1 MSAHPDTQHTDA
13 SAVAPPAPAAPVPAE
28 ELPRISSAGATR
40 PPGGFGQCSSQIDAI
55 SAALA
60 KAQGAISNPGK
71 TALNPHFKSQ
81 YADLSSG
88 LNAVRA
94 ALSSNAIAVVQT
106 TSMHDD
112 TLMLHTALCHSSGQ
126 WISSEWPVVKLPA
139 APQVIGSAL
148 TYARRYT
155 LFALVGIA
163 GEGDDDD
170 GIARSASAKSST
182 NDQPGDSG
190 LIDSDQLIQMH
201 HLIKDTKSNLELFF
215 LTIGATG
222 FSDMTVRQWKAG
234 MAKLREKQRRALEK
248 ATISRETGSR
258 SGSAERAGR

>member
-1 MSAHPDTQHTDA
+1 MTDTQHTDA
-13 SAVAPPAPAAPVPAE
+13 SAGGPPAAAPVPAE
-28 ELPRISSAGATR
+28 GLPRISSAGATV
-40 PPGGFGQCSSQIDAI
+40 PLCGGFGQCSDYIDAI

-60 KAQGAISNPGK
+60 KAQGAIGNPGK

-94 ALSSNAIAVVQT
+94 ALSANAIAVVQT

-170 GIARSASAKSST
+170 GNAASAKSST
-182 NDQPGDSG
+182 NAQPGDSG
-190 LIDSDQLIQMH
+190 PIDSDQLIQMQD
-201 HLIKDTKSNLELFF
+201 LIKDTKSNLELFF

-248 ATISRETGSR
+248 AESP
-258 SGSAERAGR
+258 

>member
-1 MSAHPDTQHTDA
+1 MTDTQHTDA
-13 SAVAPPAPAAPVPAE
+13 PAGCTPAPAAPVPAE
-28 ELPRISSAGATR
+28 GLPRISSAGATVA
-40 PPGGFGQCSSQIDAI
+40 PGGFGQCSSQIDAI

-94 ALSSNAIAVVQT
+94 ALSANAIAIVQT

-126 WISSEWPVVKLPA
+126 WIISAWPVVKLPA
-139 APQVIGSAL
+139 PPQVIGSAL

-170 GIARSASAKSST
+170 GNAASAKSST
-182 NDQPGDSG
+182 NAQPGDSG
-190 LIDSDQLIQMH
+190 LIDSDQLIQMQD
-201 HLIKDTKSNLELFF
+201 LIKDTKSNLELFL

-248 ATISRETGSR
+248 ADQP
-258 SGSAERAGR
+258 

>member
-1 MSAHPDTQHTDA
+1 MTNTQHTDA
-13 SAVAPPAPAAPVPAE
+13 SAVAPPAAAPVPAE
-28 ELPRISSAGATR
+28 GLPHISSAGATDA
-40 PPGGFGQCSSQIDAI
+40 PYGFGQCSDRIDAI

-88 LNAVRA
+88 LNAIRA
-94 ALSSNAIAVVQT
+94 ALSANAIAVVQT

-139 APQVIGSAL
+139 PPQVIGSAL

-170 GIARSASAKSST
+170 GNAASAMS
-182 NDQPGDSG
+182 
-190 LIDSDQLIQMH
+190 
-201 HLIKDTKSNLELFF
+201 
-215 LTIGATG
+215 
-222 FSDMTVRQWKAG
+222 
-234 MAKLREKQRRALEK
+234 LRPTL
-248 ATISRETGSR
+248 SRGTP
-258 SGSAERAGR
+258 A